1 MEIGFIGLGKMGFPM
16 ARRLIE
22 AGHQL
27 TVFDTRKEAVDKLV
41 ALGAAA
47 ASSPKDIADRCETVL
62 ASLPSLQAS
71 LEVATGTGGVIEG
84 KRVKRF
90 VDLST
95 VGSQMAVRIHGLLAT
110 KKIVQIDSPVSGGVG
125 GAEKGTLAVM
135 VSGPRAD
142 CEVAKPALDVI
153 GKVFFIGEKPGSA
166 QTMKLANNFLS
177 ATAMVATSEAVV
189 MGVKAGLD
197 PSVMIDVINAG
208 SGLNT
213 ASRDKFPRSVLPRTF
228 DFGFATG
235 LMVKD
240 VRLALE
246 EMKSLGLSMEVAE
259 AVGRLWEV
267 VIRDEGA
274 EFGFHRCDQADR
286 KGGGCRGR
294 RRQGWRSR
302 GEVRFCVGWVERSDT
317 HRLRGCTVDGYRCAP
332 PILRGHSH
340 GAGRSIAI
348 SSSTSMRGRTTAYW
362 SSLTSTSGTSA
373 RVL

>member
-1 MEIGFIGLGKMGFPM
+1 MDIGFIGLGKMGFPM

-22 AGHQL
+22 AKHQL
-27 TVFDTRKEAVDKLV
+27 VVYDQRKEAVEKVV
-41 ALGAAA
+41 ALGAKAA
-47 ASSPKDIADRCETVL
+47 LSPKDVADRTETAL

-71 LEVATGTGGVIEG
+71 LDVATGADGVIEG

-95 VGSQMAVRIHGLLAT
+95 VGSQMAVRIHGLLA
-110 KKIVQIDSPVSGGVG
+110 KKNIVQIDSPVSGGVS

-142 CEVAKPALDVI
+142 FETLKPALDVI
-153 GKVFFIGEKPGSA
+153 GKVFFIGEKPGSG
-166 QTMKLANNFLS
+166 QTMKVANNFLS

-189 MGVKAGLD
+189 MGVKSGLD

-208 SGLNT
+208 SGMNT
-213 ASRDKFPRSVLPRTF
+213 ASRDKFPRSVLPRSF
-228 DFGFATG
+228 DFGFATE

-267 VIRDEGA
+267 IIRDQGA
-274 EFGFHRCDQADR
+274 ESDFTAAIKPIEKAAGVIVGGA
-286 KGGGCRGR
+286 KGG
-294 RRQGWRSR
+294 
-302 GEVRFCVGWVERSDT
+302 
-317 HRLRGCTVDGYRCAP
+317 HA
-332 PILRGHSH
+332 
-340 GAGRSIAI
+340 AK
-348 SSSTSMRGRTTAYW
+348 
-362 SSLTSTSGTSA
+362 
-373 RVL
+373 